1 MNTNISCPQDILN
14 KLHEALHSL
23 PNSGELALAI
33 CVATGHSGLQDKID
47 AVSHGLNQLYL
58 LFGTALVFVMHGGF
72 AMLAAGAIRSKNAV
86 NILLQTLMDA
96 CASALMWYLIGFG
109 FAYGIG
115 DKPNVFIGDALFAF
129 ARVRSHNTGSDTG
142 RWLDIVFQWAF
153 CATAVTIPAGSVAE
167 RCNFNAYLCY
177 SSFISAF
184 LYPVVAHWVWCSE
197 GWLGYGTLKP
207 LLNTGMMDFAGSS
220 VVHML
225 GGLSGLA
232 GATLLGPRMGRFDIE
247 NQPVPLPGHSAVLVV
262 LGTILLWFGW
272 YGFNP
277 ASTLVID
284 TALAAEVASRSAVTT
299 TLGGAAGGVGCLAWT
314 LLRTRTF
321 DLYAL
326 CNGVLCGFVA
336 VTAGCHVFE
345 PWAAILC
352 GAGAGI
358 IFDLASL
365 LLLKFGVDDPLGAA
379 PMHGGCGAY
388 GVLFTGLLAKKEYVM
403 QSYTSRKS
411 YPHGIFYG
419 GGGRLL
425 ACQVI
430 GVLVI
435 AGWTLGLMFP
445 FFWIL
450 KRFKLLRV
458 PPEEELQG
466 LDISRHNSRAYY
478 MDQVQDPSF
487 TPPLAT
493 YTNGAMGT
501 IAFIKKG
508 NGAVGDA
515 LMRAELMNSPPP
527 QHKQQIAASTTTA
540 NTSAWAGSP
549 RASIIVMADKS
560 GRFGSARHYQ
570 VPPPGAMAD
579 STPDQTVRVGTKTLL
594 EDGLKEP
601 SGADAD
607 SSTSEKSPQPQ
618 ALAPSQRMESQR
630 SGNRNLDV
638 QQGQQM
644 QRQMKAPTL
653 GPRLI
658 ELQTNGDVGT
668 NGQLPGAPSA
678 AVVTLQDSTAASAA
692 GDVNRSPSAASAG
705 RILAGSRSSKN
716 AVAPLGGGGGW
727 GSLGVSG
734 AFEDGADISVH
745 RLTA

>member
-1 MNTNISCPQDILN
+1 MSTNVSCPPDILL
-14 KLHEALHSL
+14 KLREALHSL

-33 CVATGHSGLQDKID
+33 CAATGHSGLQDKID

-115 DKPNVFIGDALFAF
+115 DEPNAFIGNALFAF
-129 ARVRSHNTGSDTG
+129 AHVRSHNTGSDTG

-177 SSFISAF
+177 STFISAF
-184 LYPVVAHWVWCSE
+184 LYPVVAHWAWCSQ
-197 GWLGYGTLKP
+197 GWLGYGTRKP
-207 LLNTGMMDFAGSS
+207 LLDCGMMDFAGSS

-232 GATLLGPRMGRFDIE
+232 GAALLGPRMGRFDIE

-277 ASTLVID
+277 ASTLFID

-336 VTAGCHVFE
+336 VTAGCHVYE

-365 LLLKFGVDDPLGAA
+365 LLLKLGVDDPLGAA

-388 GVLFTGLLAKKEYVM
+388 GVLFTGLLAKKEYIM
-403 QSYTSRKS
+403 QSYTTRTS
-411 YPHGIFYG
+411 YPYGMFYG

-430 GVLVI
+430 GVLTI
-435 AGWTLGLMFP
+435 AGWTLGLMLP

-450 KRFKLLRV
+450 KRFKILRV

-466 LDISRHNSRAYY
+466 LDISRHYSRAYY

-487 TPPLAT
+487 ISQLAT
-493 YTNGAMGT
+493 YTNGAVGT
-501 IAFIKKG
+501 IAYIKKG

-515 LMRAELMNSPPP
+515 LMRAELMSSPLPR
-527 QHKQQIAASTTTA
+527 HNQQTAVTATA
-540 NTSAWAGSP
+540 NTSAWTASPEASSVAG
-549 RASIIVMADKS
+549 DKS

-570 VPPPGAMAD
+570 VPPPGAMAT
-579 STPDQTVRVGTKTLL
+579 SSPEQAVRPGAKTPL
-594 EDGLKEP
+594 EDALEAP
-601 SGADAD
+601 GADED
-607 SSTSEKSPQPQ
+607 SSTCGSGSLLGKS
-618 ALAPSQRMESQR
+618 AASR
-630 SGNRNLDV
+630 
-638 QQGQQM
+638 
-644 QRQMKAPTL
+644 KTIL
-653 GPRLI
+653 GSPASDK
-658 ELQTNGDVGT
+658 EGGST
-668 NGQLPGAPSA
+668 GQLKPQLT
-678 AVVTLQDSTAASAA
+678 AVVSARVANDGGNGRAGANAAAASAA
-692 GDVNRSPSAASAG
+692 GDKDRSPSAASAG
-705 RILAGSRSSKN
+705 RVLAGSRSSKN